1 MQSNERFEVLKK
13 ISEYEKAGLWDNPV
27 EKDPETLTLAPEKID
42 YLGEKFSTRF
52 YTRIA
57 NVAATFYFERLI
69 RKGDL
74 IIESIDGIENY
85 KAVNGGA
92 IITCNHFNP
101 CDNYAVYRAVK
112 PYLDKE
118 HRLLYK
124 VIREGNF
131 TNFKGLYGFFFRHCN
146 TLPLSGNIETMKKFI
161 SALSVLLARGEKILI
176 YPEQHMWWNYRK
188 PRPLKNGAFSFA
200 VKNGVPVIPVFITM
214 KDTDKKDKYGFFLQA
229 YTIHF
234 MAAIYPDSNLSYKE
248 NVENMKN
255 RNYMLWKDI
264 YERVYGTELKYGE

>member
-1 MQSNERFEVLKK
+1 M
-13 ISEYEKAGLWDNPV
+13 
-27 EKDPETLTLAPEKID
+27 
-42 YLGEKFSTRF
+42 GEKFSTRF